1 MAAMT
6 ESDLDAA
13 YKEMYDGQEMQ
24 DVVYD
29 EFARP
34 FFTRLSKMEDLS
46 GDFYPLPVLYEDVGG
61 GSCTFS
67 TAQTNVAAME
77 MGVFQIDAADYHR
90 VVQIK
95 AKALRKITDVGAFLT
110 KQKVKVDSMLRALA
124 NDVEKSLYRTAS
136 GLLATYTAV
145 TGISTGVITLTEP
158 TDAKLFSINDAL
170 KVAADEST
178 NPVSAAGYVIA
189 KNVESGT
196 ITVSDSMGGSA
207 ATPTGWDGAGVDHI
221 FREGDYTAASDTK
234 RLHGLANWMP
244 TTVVGETSFL
254 GQVRTA
260 NREALAGI
268 YSTSG
273 SLSSIEDSLVTA
285 MAKLGDYFGGKP
297 DLILVNYP
305 MWALFAKELNLQV
318 RRTVRDGKAGV
329 EPITILGPNGPADVV
344 PCTFCQ
350 PSTAWILTLD
360 TWKLYSAGPAV
371 GIFDDDGNT
380 ILRVSNDDSLETR
393 GVSYPELGC
402 EAPGK
407 NMRLA
412 FS

>member
-1 MAAMT
+1 MSAIT

-34 FFTRLSKMEDLS
+34 FFTRLAKMEELS

-124 NDVEKSLYRTAS
+124 NDIEKSLFRTAT
-136 GLLATYTAV
+136 GLLANYTAV
-145 TGISTGVITLTEP
+145 TGISTGVITLTVAS
-158 TDAKLFSINDAL
+158 DAKLFSINDAL
-170 KVAADEST
+170 KVAADEAT

-189 KNVESGT
+189 KDPEAGT
-196 ITVSDSMGGSA
+196 ITVSATMGGA
-207 ATPTGWDGAGVDHI
+207 AGTPTGWDGAGVDHI
-221 FREGDYTAASDTK
+221 FREGDYTAANDAK
-234 RLHGLANWMP
+234 RLHGLANWIP
-244 TTVVGETSFL
+244 TSVSSATFL
-254 GQVRTA
+254 GQRRDY
-260 NREALAGI
+260 NRNALAGI

-273 SLSSIEDSLVTA
+273 SLADIESSLVTA

-297 DLILVNYP
+297 DTILVDYP
-305 MWALFAKELNLQV
+305 LWALFAKELNLQV
-318 RRTVRDGKAGV
+318 RRVVRDGKAGV
-329 EPITILGPNGPADVV
+329 EPITILGPNGPADVI
-344 PCTFCQ
+344 PCSFCQ
-350 PSTAWILTLD
+350 PNTAWILTLD

-380 ILRVSNDDSLETR
+380 ILRVSNDDALETR
-393 GVSYPELGC
+393 AVSYPELGC

-412 FS
+412 FA